1 MDATNNII
9 KCLVCDKTFVC
20 NSSKNQHMR
29 KFHQILGTSKG
40 KKNNISCILC
50 SREKQVQKVFGTYL
64 ELTNHFEEE
73 HHIQIEEEV
82 IKCSHVEEFNKW
94 MLIQRKSVRYTIR
107 RKNNRR
113 IVYYDCNRSNNGYES
128 KAVAK
133 LPKAGGS
140 IKIKGTCPSRIIANF
155 EEDGTVTVKYIK
167 SHIGHEEDLRCQRL
181 TQIERQE
188 IKNKLQT
195 GVNKKRIVEDARQ
208 LEGNKITRLNLL
220 TKQDINNIERNIKK
234 KRDANDM
241 IATAIKV
248 TNEWNSDGKN
258 YGFLFK
264 QQGDEAHAYLRKDDF
279 AVGFMNSVME
289 HKLKVHKDII
299 CIDGTHNTNNRGW
312 ELTTLLVKDDRGVGF
327 PVAFLVS
334 NRLDEDIEPTY
345 FMSDDDPKYYN
356 SWVKVMKN
364 RPRKL
369 LCSWHVKKEIGISRE
384 DPKLRIQK

>member
-1 MDATNNII
+1 M
-9 KCLVCDKTFVC
+9 V
-20 NSSKNQHMR
+20 S
-29 KFHQILGTSKG
+29 
-40 KKNNISCILC
+40 
-50 SREKQVQKVFGTYL
+50 
-64 ELTNHFEEE
+64 
-73 HHIQIEEEV
+73 
-82 IKCSHVEEFNKW
+82 
-94 MLIQRKSVRYTIR
+94 
-107 RKNNRR
+107 
-113 IVYYDCNRSNNGYES
+113 YES

-299 CIDGTHNTNNRGW
+299 CIDQSRM
-312 ELTTLLVKDDRGVGF
+312 GVNYTF
-327 PVAFLVS
+327 S
-334 NRLDEDIEPTY
+334 ER
-345 FMSDDDPKYYN
+345 
-356 SWVKVMKN
+356 
-364 RPRKL
+364 
-369 LCSWHVKKEIGISRE
+369 
-384 DPKLRIQK
+384 